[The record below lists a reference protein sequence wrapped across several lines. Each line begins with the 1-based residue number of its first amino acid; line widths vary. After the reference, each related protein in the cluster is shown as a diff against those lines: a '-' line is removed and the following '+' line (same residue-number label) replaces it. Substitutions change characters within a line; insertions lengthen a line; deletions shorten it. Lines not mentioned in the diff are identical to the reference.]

1 MTRPLLVLGAEG
13 QVARELADIAPA
25 EGWTVTRVGRAQADL
40 ATTGI
45 APLLARHR
53 PALVVNAAAYT
64 TVDKAETEPDAARAL
79 NADLP
84 ARAARACAEA
94 GLPFV
99 HISTD
104 YVFDGSKPAPYVEDD
119 PISPLGVYGATKA
132 EGERAVQAA
141 GGRAAIVR
149 TAWVYGA
156 QGANFVRTMLR
167 LAETR
172 DELGVVGD
180 QHGDPTWSQDVAR
193 ACLKLG
199 DRLCGGD
206 REAQGVFHAAGEGDT
221 TWAELAAAVFH
232 ESSRR
237 KGPSA
242 RVRPITTADYPTPAR
257 RPANSRLDCAK
268 LHRVTGWRPPPWREG
283 LGEVMDRLL
292 GRPA

>member
-13 QVARELADIAPA
+13 QVARELAAIGPA

-40 ATTGI
+40 ATAAI
-45 APLLARHR
+45 APLLAAHR

-64 TVDKAETEPDAARAL
+64 AVDRAESEPDAAHAL

-94 GLPFV
+94 AVPLV

-119 PISPLGVYGATKA
+119 PLSPLGVYGATKA
-132 EGERAVQAA
+132 EGERAVADA
-141 GGRAAIVR
+141 GGRAAVVR

-180 QHGDPTWSQDVAR
+180 QHGNPTWSQDVAR
-193 ACLKLG
+193 AGLRLG
-199 DRLCGGD
+199 DRLCAGD
-206 REAQGVFHAAGEGDT
+206 PDAQGVFHAAGEGDA
-221 TWAELAAAVFH
+221 TWAGFAEAVFA
-232 ESSRR
+232 ESARR
-237 KGPSA
+237 GGPSA
-242 RVRPITTADYPTPAR
+242 RVRTIPTADYPTPAQ
-257 RPANSRLDCAK
+257 RPANSRLDCAR
-268 LHRVTGWRPPPWREG
+268 LHRVTGWRPPAWRDR
-283 LGEVMDRLL
+283 LGEIMVRLVSC
-292 GRPA
+292 